1 MPIQFKEE
9 NGGKILVVHANGK
22 LTKSDYENFMPEVD
36 RLSRLGSRRSVGG
49 HQARCRNF
57 GDIERLAI
65 VGDKQWPEYLTLF
78 AKPFTQ
84 AAIHYSDQADTA
96 EARQWLDEA

>member
-36 RLSRLGSRRSVGG
+36 RLIGQYGTLHVLVDMTAFHGWEADDLWEDIKLGVATLATLNGWRSSETSSG
-49 HQARCRNF
+49 
-57 GDIERLAI
+57 
-65 VGDKQWPEYLTLF
+65 KST
-78 AKPFTQ
+78 
-84 AAIHYSDQADTA
+84 
-96 EARQWLDEA
+96 